1 MSSIA
6 VVGAGSVGVY
16 FAAHLAAAGHEVSAC
31 VRRTFE
37 RYLVESTEAPVSGP
51 ARAVTDPGQL
61 AGPVEWVLLCV
72 KAHQTE
78 GAAGWLMRLCGPD
91 TTVIVVQNG
100 IEGAERTKP
109 LAGPATVL
117 PGVVYCGAELLQ
129 PGHIRHYSRGT
140 IFTPD
145 VPSARRLAECFS
157 GTGAELVPSAQFLE
171 EAWRKLATNTIVN
184 GITALTLRDMRVMG
198 EPGIEELARAIG
210 HEACAVARAEGADL
224 PDAGIDKL
232 ASMLA
237 RTNAVSGTSMLY
249 DRRAGKDLEHDALY
263 GAVIRAAER
272 HGIDVPLHRALSAL
286 LGAAGMPSLSHTS

>member
-1 MSSIA
+1 MSSVA

-16 FAAHLAAAGHEVSAC
+16 FAAHLAAAGQQVVAC
-31 VRRTFE
+31 VRRPFE
-37 RYLVESTEAPVSGP
+37 QYLVESTEAPASGP

-61 AGPVEWVLLCV
+61 EGPVEWVLLCV

-78 GAAGWLMRLCGPD
+78 GAAAWLARLCGPD

-100 IEGAERTKP
+100 IEGAERTAP

-117 PGVVYCGAELLQ
+117 PGVVYCGAELLE

-145 VPSARRLAECFS
+145 VPVAHRLAGLFS
-157 GTGAELVPSAQFLE
+157 GTGAELVPTGQFLE

-198 EPGIEELARAIG
+198 EPGMEELARSIG
-210 HEACAVARAEGADL
+210 REACAVARAEGADL

-232 ASMLA
+232 AAMLA
-237 RTNAVSGTSMLY
+237 RSSGVSGTSMLY
-249 DRRAGKDLEHDALY
+249 DRRAGRDLEHDALY

-272 HGIDVPLHRALSAL
+272 RDIDVPLHRALSAL
-286 LGAAGMPSLSHTS
+286 LGAAAPPTTDVR

>member
-16 FAAHLAAAGHEVSAC
+16 FAAHLAAGGHDVIAA
-31 VRRTFE
+31 VRRPFD
-37 RYLVESTEAPVSGP
+37 RYLVESGEAPVQGP
-51 ARAVTDPGQL
+51 ARSVTDPNQINS
-61 AGPVEWVLLCV
+61 PVDWVLLCV

-78 GAAGWLMRLCGPD
+78 GAAGWLARLCGPD
-91 TTVIVVQNG
+91 TVVVVVQNG
-100 IEGAERTKP
+100 IEGAERAVP
-109 LAGPATVL
+109 LAGPATVV
-117 PGVVYCGAELLQ
+117 PGVVYCGAELLA

-145 VPSARRLAECFS
+145 VPPAHRLAELFQ
-157 GTGAELVPSAQFLE
+157 GTGAELVPTGQFLE

-184 GITALTLRDMRVMG
+184 GITALTLRDMRVMT
-198 EPGIEELARAIG
+198 EPGMEDLARAIG
-210 HEACAVARAEGADL
+210 HEAAAVARAEGADL
-224 PDAGIDKL
+224 PDSGIDKL
-232 ASMLA
+232 AAGLA
-237 RTNAVSGTSMLY
+237 RSTGVSGTSMLY

-286 LGAAGMPSLSHTS
+286 LGAAAAPTPSHAS